1 MIAKISS
8 RIFNELMYLI
18 LTLLFLIGLASASE
32 QKTEEEKNVLDKTH
46 AIFKGNL
53 DYLANKVDSFFATER
68 ADDEFG
74 RSTLRIRSNYFIRE
88 QEKGDFKV
96 SYRINFKIPHLE
108 RRIKES
114 ADRIFK
120 HRKEDDESES
130 TTNEETDTPPRT
142 RKGWIFNAD
151 LGVNATIPPKA
162 VIRGRVRRNFLFT
175 NWSHRFSEEITYI
188 TEEDGLTE
196 LTSFDSDYPIKENLL
211 FRFINIKTWSVLSKK
226 FDTSHGPSLIHQL
239 SEKDALNYSF
249 IASTRINEGLWFL
262 DNYRLSTRYR
272 RDLYK
277 KWLYFDLITGL
288 DFPKKYSFRR
298 NPFATFQLEILFGS

>member
-8 RIFNELMYLI
+8 RIFNELMHLI

-53 DYLANKVDSFFATER
+53 DYLANRVDSFFATER

-74 RSTLRIRSNYFIRE
+74 RSTLRIRSNYFTRE
-88 QEKGDFKV
+88 QEKGDFKI

-108 RRIKES
+108 RRIKEG

-120 HRKEDDESES
+120 RRKKDDESQD
-130 TTNEETDTPPRT
+130 TDNEADQSPHTK
-142 RKGWIFNAD
+142 KGWIFNAD
-151 LGVNATIPPKA
+151 LGVNASIPPKA

-196 LTSFDSDYPIKENLL
+196 LTSFDSDYPVKDNLL
-211 FRFINIKTWSVLSKK
+211 FRFINLKTWGVLSKK
-226 FDTSHGPSLIHQL
+226 FDTSHGPTLIHQL
-239 SEKDALNYSF
+239 TEKDALNYSF
-249 IASTRINEGLWFL
+249 IASTKINEGLWLF

>member
-1 MIAKISS
+1 MH
-8 RIFNELMYLI
+8 LI
-18 LTLLFLIGLASASE
+18 LTLLFLICTASASE
-32 QKTEEEKNVLDKTH
+32 QKPEEEKNVLDKTH

-96 SYRINFKIPHLE
+96 SYRVNFKIPHLE

-114 ADRIFK
+114 ADRIFR
-120 HRKEDDESES
+120 HRKQNGESEEADS
-130 TTNEETDTPPRT
+130 VETDQPPRT
-142 RKGWIFNAD
+142 KKGWIFNAD
-151 LGVNATIPPKA
+151 LGVNASIPPKA
-162 VIRGRVRRNFLFT
+162 IIRGRVRRNFLYT
-175 NWSHRFSEEITYI
+175 RWSHRFSEEITYI

-211 FRFINIKTWSVLSKK
+211 FRFVNVKTWSVLSKK
-226 FDTSHGPSLIHQL
+226 FNTSHGPTLIHQL
-239 SEKDALNYSF
+239 TEKDALNYSF
-249 IASTRINEGLWFL
+249 IASTKINEGLWML

-277 KWLYFDLITGL
+277 QWLYFDLITGL

>member
-1 MIAKISS
+1 
-8 RIFNELMYLI
+8 MYLI
-18 LTLLFLIGLASASE
+18 LTFLLLISTASASE

-46 AIFKGNL
+46 ALFKGNL
-53 DYLANKVDSFFATER
+53 DYLANSIDSFFATER

-74 RSTLRIRSNYFIRE
+74 RSTLRIRSNYFTRE

-114 ADRIFK
+114 AEKIFK
-120 HRKEDDESES
+120 HRKEDGESGENEDDEAEK
-130 TTNEETDTPPRT
+130 TPRT
-142 RKGWIFNAD
+142 KKGWIFNAD
-151 LGVNATIPPKA
+151 LGVNASTPPKA
-162 VIRGRVRRNFLFT
+162 VIRTRVRRNFLYT
-175 NWSHRFSEEITYI
+175 RWSHRFSEEVTYI
-188 TEEDGLTE
+188 TEDDGLTE

-211 FRFINIKTWSVLSKK
+211 FRFTNIKTWSVLSKK
-226 FDTSHGPSLIHQL
+226 FDTFHGPNLIHKL
-239 SEKDALNYSF
+239 TERDALNYSF
-249 IASTRINEGLWFL
+249 IASTKINEGLWFL
-262 DNYRLSTRYR
+262 DNYRLSARYR

-288 DFPKKYSFRR
+288 DFPKRYSFRR

>member
-1 MIAKISS
+1 MH
-8 RIFNELMYLI
+8 LI
-18 LTLLFLIGLASASE
+18 LTLLFLTGLASASE

-53 DYLANKVDSFFATER
+53 DYLANRVDSFFATER

-74 RSTLRIRSNYFIRE
+74 RSTLRIRSNYFTRE
-88 QEKGDFKV
+88 QEKGDFKI

-120 HRKEDDESES
+120 HKKKDDESP
-130 TTNEETDTPPRT
+130 NTDSEADQPPHT
-142 RKGWIFNAD
+142 KKGWIFNAD
-151 LGVNATIPPKA
+151 LGVNASIPPKA

-196 LTSFDSDYPIKENLL
+196 LTSFDSDYPLKVNLL
-211 FRFINIKTWSVLSKK
+211 FRFINLKTWGILSKK
-226 FDTSHGPSLIHQL
+226 FDTSHGPTLIHQL
-239 SEKDALNYSF
+239 TEKDALNYSF
-249 IASTRINEGLWFL
+249 IASTKINEGLWLL

>member
-8 RIFNELMYLI
+8 RIFNELMHLI
-18 LTLLFLIGLASASE
+18 LTLLFLTGLASASE

-53 DYLANKVDSFFATER
+53 DYLANRVDSFFATER

-74 RSTLRIRSNYFIRE
+74 RSTLRIRSNYFTRE
-88 QEKGDFKV
+88 QEKGDFKI

-120 HRKEDDESES
+120 HKKKDDESP
-130 TTNEETDTPPRT
+130 NTDGEADQPPHT
-142 RKGWIFNAD
+142 KKGWIFNAD
-151 LGVNATIPPKA
+151 LGVNASIPPKA

-196 LTSFDSDYPIKENLL
+196 LTSFDSDYPLKDNLL
-211 FRFINIKTWSVLSKK
+211 FRFINLKTWGVLSKK
-226 FDTSHGPSLIHQL
+226 FDTSHGPTLIHQL
-239 SEKDALNYSF
+239 TEKDALNYSF
-249 IASTRINEGLWFL
+249 IASTKINEGLWLL

>member
-8 RIFNELMYLI
+8 RIFNELMHLI
-18 LTLLFLIGLASASE
+18 LTLLFLTGLASASE

-53 DYLANKVDSFFATER
+53 DYLANRVDSFFATER

-74 RSTLRIRSNYFIRE
+74 RSTLRIRSNYFTRE
-88 QEKGDFKV
+88 QEKGDFKI

-120 HRKEDDESES
+120 HKKKDDESP
-130 TTNEETDTPPRT
+130 NTDSEADQPPHT
-142 RKGWIFNAD
+142 KKGWIFNAD
-151 LGVNATIPPKA
+151 LGVNASIPPKA

-196 LTSFDSDYPIKENLL
+196 LTSFDSDYPLKVNLL
-211 FRFINIKTWSVLSKK
+211 FRFINLKTWGVLSKK
-226 FDTSHGPSLIHQL
+226 FDTSHGPTLIHQL
-239 SEKDALNYSF
+239 TEKDALNYSF
-249 IASTRINEGLWFL
+249 IASTKINEGLWLL